1 MSTQSN
7 KTQTQTQTQ
16 PKIETV
22 EMDKKLQKRAS
33 KTMSWL
39 LRHHLTTREDGYI
52 TMEELLKNLN
62 SKNITVSEDEV
73 KYIVKVCPKQRFKIV
88 EIDGTLWI
96 RANQGHS
103 TDSTKSEKLLT
114 PVTDKFMEGKECIH
128 GTSWKALQGIIED
141 GGISRR
147 SRQHVHFA
155 VGLPGDSGVISGMR
169 QSCRVAIYVDVKKA
183 MQNGVKFYV
192 SDNGVLLSE
201 GNVDGKVP
209 IEFFT
214 KVFDLKKKKI
224 VEAFRRDSV
233 PKPKPEHAP
242 KASQ

>member
-1 MSTQSN
+1 MATQN
-7 KTQTQTQTQ
+7 DTTKTKT
-16 PKIETV
+16 ETKTKTANAG
-22 EMDKKLQKRAS
+22 EHMDEKLQKRVS

-39 LRHHLTTREDGYI
+39 LRHHLTTKEDGYV
-52 TMEELLKNLN
+52 TMEELLKTLN
-62 SKNITVSEDEV
+62 SKNIAISEDEV
-73 KYIVKVCPKQRFKIV
+73 KYIAKVCPKQRFKIT
-88 EIDGTLWI
+88 EIDGQLWI

-103 TDSTKSEKLLT
+103 TTSSKSEKLLT
-114 PVTDKFMEGKECIH
+114 PVTDEFMEGKECIH
-128 GTSWKALQGIIED
+128 GTSWKALQGIIAE

-183 MQNGVKFYV
+183 MRNGVKFYV

-201 GNVDGKVP
+201 GNADGKVP

-224 VEAFRRDSV
+224 VEAFRKDSV
-233 PKPKPEHAP
+233 QD
-242 KASQ
+242 ASQ